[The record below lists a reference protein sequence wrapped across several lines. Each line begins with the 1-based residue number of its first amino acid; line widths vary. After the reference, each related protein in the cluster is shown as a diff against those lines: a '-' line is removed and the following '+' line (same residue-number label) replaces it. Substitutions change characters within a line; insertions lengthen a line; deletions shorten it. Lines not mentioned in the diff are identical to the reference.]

1 MLEDLWPWMH
11 LGSRFLFALV
21 FLVLGLSHLTRLN
34 AMAGYT
40 GSMGIPAPR
49 LARLVTG
56 LMQIV
61 GGLTILLGLHRYIGA
76 GLLFLLLVPTAFL
89 MHAFWKQTDPT
100 ARQHEMIQFLKDLAL
115 AGGALFIAT
124 QAGTW
129 WPLSFGH

>member
-1 MLEDLWPWMH
+1 MLENLWPWMH